1 MSRLAIV
8 TSHVIQY
15 QDPLFRLIA
24 AEPDIDLTV
33 LYCSRH
39 GLDEFRDADM
49 GTTLSWDMD
58 VRPSQTGILVV
69 LLWAASAVPSAQFF
83 ADHITAPFHP
93 IPGGHGCVNAAQDPR
108 LDPFGLV
115 CSLQRRFSYK
125 SETEP
130 KLHMHTNWAWG
141 FSPPY
146 LVYNQ
151 RLAEK
156 LLHLAAFL
164 SGKAGG
170 QHQDV
175 PTKFAHK
182 SP

>member
-1 MSRLAIV
+1 
-8 TSHVIQY
+8 
-15 QDPLFRLIA
+15 
-24 AEPDIDLTV
+24 
-33 LYCSRH
+33 
-39 GLDEFRDADM
+39 
-49 GTTLSWDMD
+49 MD

-93 IPGGHGCVNAAQDPR
+93 IRGGHGCVNAAQDPR

-156 LLHLAAFL
+156 RWRLMRIGWRYDRKWRGYIGPAGAWKTIPQPLLFY
-164 SGKAGG
+164 
-170 QHQDV
+170 
-175 PTKFAHK
+175 
-182 SP
+182 